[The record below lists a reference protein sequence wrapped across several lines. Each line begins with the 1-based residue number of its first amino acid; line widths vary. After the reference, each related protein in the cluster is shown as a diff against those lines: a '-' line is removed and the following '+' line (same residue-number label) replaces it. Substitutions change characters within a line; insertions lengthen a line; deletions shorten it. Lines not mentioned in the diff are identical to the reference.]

1 MFDVSFLLILIIIVA
16 LIFDF
21 TNGAHDCA
29 NAIATVVST
38 KVLSPRTAVIMA
50 ATLNLIG
57 AFLGTKVANTL
68 GSGIVHPDIVANCQP
83 LVLAALI
90 GAIGWNL
97 FTWHFGIPSSSSH
110 ALIGGL
116 MGAAVAYAG
125 FSSLNGGSIL
135 TKILLPLV
143 LSPLAGFGMGL
154 LVMFLIMFLC
164 AKCARNKLNT
174 AFTRLQVLS
183 AAFMATSHGMNDA
196 QKTMGVITLALF
208 IFNEI
213 ETIAV
218 PLWVK
223 CLCATF
229 MALGTAM
236 GGWKIVKTMG
246 HKIFKLE
253 PVHGFASE
261 TSAALVISGASL
273 LGAPIST
280 THTITACIFGV
291 KFDIIDKSTGI
302 GSTKRLTAVRWGVAG
317 HLIIAWVL
325 TIPASGLLAACSFFL
340 LNAVGFA

>member
-1 MFDVSFLLILIIIVA
+1 
-16 LIFDF
+16 
-21 TNGAHDCA
+21 
-29 NAIATVVST
+29 
-38 KVLSPRTAVIMA
+38 
-50 ATLNLIG
+50 
-57 AFLGTKVANTL
+57 
-68 GSGIVHPDIVANCQP
+68 
-83 LVLAALI
+83 
-90 GAIGWNL
+90 
-97 FTWHFGIPSSSSH
+97 
-110 ALIGGL
+110 

-125 FSSLNGGSIL
+125 FFIPQRGSIL

-196 QKTMGVITLALF
+196 QKTMGGDHPCPLHF
-208 IFNEI
+208 QRNRNDSR
-213 ETIAV
+213 

-223 CLCATF
+223 CLCAAF

-291 KFDIIDKSTGI
+291 